1 MGEILLKK
9 NHEGNYL
16 LLFDKNSGVSV
27 RVGIDGKDPFWNPKG
42 PELLDI
48 SITNYCE
55 KGCSFCYRGS
65 HIAGVHMSIEEYECI
80 IRQAAR
86 VGVVQVALGGGNPN
100 QHPQFI
106 DILKLT
112 RKYGIIPSYTTNGL
126 GMTREIYEASKK
138 YCGAI
143 AVSWYEP
150 HNVAKEVVAI
160 CKTQNIKCNIHFM
173 LNMETIRE
181 AIRLLTEEQELLRNV
196 NAVIFL
202 NYKPIHSS
210 ADLCLI
216 DGSDF
221 KEFMKLALQNKACKI
236 GFDSC
241 MISFLMEYR
250 NLIDYR
256 GIDFCEAG
264 RFSAFVSEDLILYPC
279 SFMNDTNVR
288 GVDLRKCSL
297 QKGWKEGDLFIKI
310 RERLAKPIN
319 SKNVKCEVC
328 QLYESCHSG
337 CAMFDINRCS

>member
-138 YCGAI
+138 I
-143 AVSWYEP
+143 LR
-150 HNVAKEVVAI
+150 
-160 CKTQNIKCNIHFM
+160 CN
-173 LNMETIRE
+173 
-181 AIRLLTEEQELLRNV
+181 
-196 NAVIFL
+196 
-202 NYKPIHSS
+202 
-210 ADLCLI
+210 C
-216 DGSDF
+216 
-221 KEFMKLALQNKACKI
+221 
-236 GFDSC
+236 
-241 MISFLMEYR
+241 
-250 NLIDYR
+250 
-256 GIDFCEAG
+256 
-264 RFSAFVSEDLILYPC
+264 
-279 SFMNDTNVR
+279 
-288 GVDLRKCSL
+288 
-297 QKGWKEGDLFIKI
+297 
-310 RERLAKPIN
+310 
-319 SKNVKCEVC
+319 C
-328 QLYESCHSG
+328 QLV
-337 CAMFDINRCS
+337 